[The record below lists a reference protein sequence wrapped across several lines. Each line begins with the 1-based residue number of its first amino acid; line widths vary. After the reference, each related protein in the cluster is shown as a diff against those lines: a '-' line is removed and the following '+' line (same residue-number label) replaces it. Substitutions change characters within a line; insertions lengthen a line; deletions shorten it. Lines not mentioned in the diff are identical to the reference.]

1 MKDADDRKTVFW
13 EARDWNLASQE
24 ENRVDLPAALL
35 KCRAVSREIV
45 FYSKN
50 KIEDFRI
57 LQVMKMH
64 GNVIERL
71 EFKFGFVIP
80 GSTNSWDQVID
91 ADQENMIPAA
101 VLSGNLLVETLFMSG
116 QTTLAKTEYRIF
128 YI

>member
-1 MKDADDRKTVFW
+1 
-13 EARDWNLASQE
+13 
-24 ENRVDLPAALL
+24 
-35 KCRAVSREIV
+35 
-45 FYSKN
+45 
-50 KIEDFRI
+50 
-57 LQVMKMH
+57 MKMH